1 MITRDNQTRQQL
13 NQAARERLKRTGVL
27 PEHGEQIALTEYAP
41 GDRVI
46 ARRNDRGRDIDNGTL
61 GTITD
66 IDTRA
71 QHMLVR
77 TDSGQLRA
85 LDYDYVISHLQHAY
99 ALTAHGAQG
108 ATVDWAGVIG
118 RPEEFTRQW
127 AYTALSR
134 ARAQTTLHVIAE
146 PTAATSDRAQYAPT
160 EPKRDVKKTLNALQ
174 HAMKTANSSPSP
186 TNTAHY
192 KTPSDAPHR
201 TPQPS
206 PYAHCAGRTPRP
218 TAWPTDH
225 RRGPA
230 RRPGAD
236 HA

>member
-1 MITRDNQTRQQL
+1 M
-13 NQAARERLKRTGVL
+13 
-27 PEHGEQIALTEYAP
+27 
-41 GDRVI
+41 
-46 ARRNDRGRDIDNGTL
+46 DNGTL

-66 IDTRA
+66 IDTRS

-134 ARAQTTLHVIAE
+134 ARLKPRYT
-146 PTAATSDRAQYAPT
+146 
-160 EPKRDVKKTLNALQ
+160 
-174 HAMKTANSSPSP
+174 SSPSP
-186 TNTAHY
+186 SRPRATARDTRQPSPSATSRKHLTRSSTRCTTATSSPWPTNMAHY

-201 TPQPS
+201 TPQPR
-206 PYAHCAGRTPRP
+206 PYAHCAAHSTPNSM
-218 TAWPTDH
+218 ATDH
-225 RRGPA
+225 CRGPA
-230 RRPGAD
+230 RRPATD